1 MFGEKLVQLENMKI
15 FLKCNEAADV
25 CDKSQYKEAGLW
37 DKITLAVHLLMC
49 KLCRNYSKQNVKLT
63 QSIKSAN
70 IKTLC
75 PEEKQVLKTRMQQ
88 ELNNRPKV

>member
-1 MFGEKLVQLENMKI
+1 MKI

-25 CDKSQYKEAGLW
+25 CNKSQYEEAGLW

-63 QSIKSAN
+63 QTIKSAN

-75 PEEKQVLKTRMQQ
+75 SEEKQRLKTRMQQ
-88 ELNNRPKV
+88 EGNIESKV